1 MFESRRLPRVAGA
14 LALAGVVAAV
24 SAQAQEPASTPST
37 APTTP
42 PPRLFG
48 ETVEVRVINL
58 EVVVTDRDGLVV
70 TGLGAEDFRLVV
82 DGKEVPVRYFSEV
95 RGGLAVEGESTASVA
110 GIPDLAPGSPVGTS
124 YLVFVDDFFSVRRDR
139 DRVLRELVEDLGRL
153 GPEDRMAVVAYD
165 GSGLDMLTSWT
176 GSQPEL
182 ERAFQKATD
191 RPSLGL
197 QRLSERRSYLG
208 GPGAQ
213 QPGTLGRGPAVDSRL
228 EVSERFYSQLLEQQ
242 LANVVSAAAA
252 TLRGFGGPPGRKVAI
267 LLSGGWPWDIAEYVT
282 REYARVF
289 HEPRIERGDR
299 LFAPLVDTANQL
311 GYTLYTVDVPGLDTE
326 ADNDAEVA
334 SPPTESTA
342 TFVRENNAHYALQY
356 VARETGGRALV
367 NADRR
372 DALERAAGDTRSYYW
387 LGFVP
392 DWQGDD
398 SRHRVETEIRRPGLR
413 VRSRAGYLDFS
424 RQREVS
430 MAVESVLMF
439 GAGPDVRDL
448 KLEIGAPKKTGMNT
462 MQVTIRLAV
471 PVDALTL
478 LPVGDQKVAEL
489 ELRVAA
495 IDDRG
500 GRSDIP
506 VLPVRLAVA
515 GEPRPGQL
523 AVYQTALELRRTRN
537 RVVVA
542 LYDPA
547 AGAIWSAT
555 ADVRP

>member
-1 MFESRRLPRVAGA
+1 MSDSRSLLRVAGA
-14 LALAGVVAAV
+14 LALAGAAW
-24 SAQAQEPASTPST
+24 AAPAPAQEPAPAPSG
-37 APTTP
+37 P

-95 RGGLAVEGESTASVA
+95 RGGLAVEGETTTTVA
-110 GIPDLAPGSPVGTS
+110 GIPDLAPGSPVGTN
-124 YLVFVDDFFSVRRDR
+124 YLVFVDDFFSIRRDR
-139 DRVLRELVEDLGRL
+139 DRVLRDLAQDLGRL
-153 GPEDRMAVVAYD
+153 GPEDRMALVAFD
-165 GSGLDMLTSWT
+165 GSGLEMLTSWT

-191 RPSLGL
+191 RPALGL

-208 GPGAQ
+208 GPGARP
-213 QPGTLGRGPAVDSRL
+213 PGALGRGSAVDSRL
-228 EVSERFYSQLLEQQ
+228 EVSERFYAQLLEQQ
-242 LANVVSAAAA
+242 LDNVVSAAAA

-282 REYARVF
+282 REFGRVF
-289 HEPRIERGDR
+289 HEPRLERGDR
-299 LFAPLVDTANQL
+299 LFAPLVDAANQL
-311 GYTLYTVDVPGLDTE
+311 GYTLYAVDVPGLDGE
-326 ADNDAEVA
+326 SANDAEIAAPPDETTA
-334 SPPTESTA
+334 SGS
-342 TFVRENNAHYALQY
+342 FVRENNAHYALQY

-367 NADRR
+367 NAGRAE
-372 DALERAAGDTRSYYW
+372 ALERAAADTRSYYW

-398 SRHRVETEIRRPGLR
+398 SRHRTEVEVRRPGLR

-439 GAGPDVRDL
+439 GAGPNVRDL
-448 KLEIGAPKKTGMNT
+448 RLEIGAPRKTGMST
-462 MQVTIRLAV
+462 MQVTVRLAV
-471 PVDALTL
+471 PTDTLTL
-478 LPVGDQKVAEL
+478 LPVGDRKVAEL

-495 IDDRG
+495 IDDQG

-506 VLPVRLAVA
+506 VLPVRLEVP

-523 AVYQTALELRRTRN
+523 AVYQTTLELRRTRN